1 MSPKNVSFYE
11 FLQISP
17 HADHDTIHRVYRFL
31 AARYHPDN
39 PKSGDSDKFNQLKTA
54 YDVLS
59 NPDRRAEY
67 DAKRV
72 QEPVHPVP
80 MSTKIDF
87 MDNLEGELNR
97 RLGVLAVLYYRR
109 RANPYSP
116 EVPLAEVEAQMG
128 FPRDYLDF
136 TTWYLERKGF
146 ITKADN
152 SDFTLTVAGVDFVE
166 SQRAN
171 LPILNKLLTSG
182 VENETDEPTQFDIYV
197 DEAVDA
203 AHSIETELQQDARLH
218 KRAERR
224 KNRKERR
231 LGLPD
236 TRANRIDRRFNVA
249 ERRKVSKAEEA
260 KAPEELDVEEASDGQ
275 PREAYAA

>member
-1 MSPKNVSFYE
+1 M
-11 FLQISP
+11 
-17 HADHDTIHRVYRFL
+17 
-31 AARYHPDN
+31 
-39 PKSGDSDKFNQLKTA
+39 
-54 YDVLS
+54 
-59 NPDRRAEY
+59 
-67 DAKRV
+67 
-72 QEPVHPVP
+72 
-80 MSTKIDF
+80 
-87 MDNLEGELNR
+87 
-97 RLGVLAVLYYRR
+97 
-109 RANPYSP
+109 
-116 EVPLAEVEAQMG
+116 
-128 FPRDYLDF
+128 
-136 TTWYLERKGF
+136 
-146 ITKADN
+146 
-152 SDFTLTVAGVDFVE
+152 E

-182 VENETDEPTQFDIYV
+182 VENESDEPTQFDIYV